1 MIDVN
6 ATKYRTLPITK
17 IKRVFPSLQTSPE
30 DGARR
35 SEGDTV
41 APELAAAKGGVSGE
55 NAAASQDINVTHCHG
70 GPEHPADEFIG
81 GKDPSLD
88 LRGREM
94 SSVSYYVDT
103 RLNAPAATA
112 IVSDVPTGGG
122 QPNGDQVDVRMAKI
136 EEILRHAGMHLLE
149 KCGLAAEWLHHAE
162 AKLSVV
168 VGQHGEKSA
177 GRPEGALTRAARE
190 SCVPGSTPTARRK
203 FMERALKIDSIRP
216 EAQSAARTAGLDN
229 IQSALLSIAAG
240 RSVEAQLAKVQEIAA
255 RKAMPRRKSTTRS
268 RGEETAVESRTLGE
282 SENSFSL
289 RQAVDPPEVAGPN
302 EVLTAEGDSQ
312 SGFCATDWIK
322 DNVLNR
328 VEGEKSSPEVQR
340 RFARDFL
347 LGRESRGHERKEKR
361 HRRDRRMEAEQT
373 RGRSSDHRESWRPR
387 NS

>member
-1 MIDVN
+1 MIYVN

-17 IKRVFPSLQTSPE
+17 FKRVFPSPQASPE

-41 APELAAAKGGVSGE
+41 APELAAAKGGVSGRKCRGITRYQCDALATE
-55 NAAASQDINVTHCHG
+55 APNT
-70 GPEHPADEFIG
+70 PADEFIG

-190 SCVPGSTPTARRK
+190 LCVPGSTPTARRK

-268 RGEETAVESRTLGE
+268 RGEETAVG
-282 SENSFSL
+282 
-289 RQAVDPPEVAGPN
+289 
-302 EVLTAEGDSQ
+302 
-312 SGFCATDWIK
+312 
-322 DNVLNR
+322 R
-328 VEGEKSSPEVQR
+328 VVSPVVR
-340 RFARDFL
+340 RVKNL
-347 LGRESRGHERKEKR
+347 QVG
-361 HRRDRRMEAEQT
+361 T
-373 RGRSSDHRESWRPR
+373 
-387 NS
+387 